1 MSPGK
6 APSRKQ
12 RSPVPEQ
19 RRSIIELKIVLREAE
34 PPIWRTVRVP
44 AASTLADLH
53 DVIQAAMGWEDDHL
67 HEFLVKGVRYSPR
80 RRSGFDFGWEDEPE
94 DERRARLCDL
104 VRRKG
109 QRLTY
114 EYDMGDSWQHDVR
127 VEQLLEPEQ
136 GVRYPVCVAG
146 ERACPPEDIGGVWGY
161 EGMVEAVRNPRHPDH
176 EDVMEWVG
184 EFDPEAFDLEE
195 ANRRLRRLQ

>member
-6 APSRKQ
+6 KPSRRQ
-12 RSPVPEQ
+12 GTPHQ
-19 RRSIIELKIVLREAE
+19 RRSIIELKIVLRETE
-34 PPIWRTVRVP
+34 PPIWRTVRVR

-53 DVIQAAMGWEDDHL
+53 DVIQAAMGWEDAHL
-67 HEFLVKGVRYSPR
+67 HYFRVGAVRYS
-80 RRSGFDFGWEDEPE
+80 SSALGGFDVDWDDDMQ
-94 DERRARLCDL
+94 DERGARLSDL
-104 VRRKG
+104 IRRKG

-114 EYDMGDSWQHDVR
+114 EYDMGDSWQHGVR
-127 VEQLLEPEQ
+127 VEQLLEPEE

-161 EGMVEAVRNPRHPDH
+161 ERTAEAVRDPADPDH
-176 EDVMEWVG
+176 EDMIEWVG